1 MAMSPFGEICLERGN
16 SMVRTRH
23 TLTAATLLATLV
35 LVPSLASAR
44 QAATPKMPAA
54 VHATSTLSGSDL
66 LTRVWHALQS
76 LWEREGVLI
85 DPNGAH
91 AHGVTTRTG
100 DPAAMSD
107 NGMLIDPNG

>member
-16 SMVRTRH
+16 SMVRTRR

-44 QAATPKMPAA
+44 QAAAPKS
-54 VHATSTLSGSDL
+54 HATTHAATQATSASLVVRL
-66 LTRVWHALQS
+66 WHGLRN
-76 LWEREGVLI
+76 LWGAEGVSI

-91 AHGVTTRTG
+91 ISGTTRQTPG
-100 DPAAMSD
+100 GPSGA
-107 NGMLIDPNG
+107 GMLIDPNG